1 MIFELEKDLMVFP
14 HPELPELDDPSG
26 FVAIGGDLSVE
37 RLLLAYDY
45 GFFPWY
51 AFKDMDIHWYCPRQR
66 FVIFPGEVHV
76 SHSMRTLMNKNLY
89 RVTFDV
95 AFDQAIRSCSTVDNR
110 INQIGAWLGDDI
122 IAAYSKLHELGRAHS
137 VEVWRG
143 EELVGDL
150 YGVESGTGFV
160 GESMF
165 SREPNTSKLA
175 LIALARRMQEHGGS
189 LIDCQVHSP
198 HLQRMGARL
207 VSYKEYI
214 TALHGEGAYRTWQE
228 MPFIMRD
235 AEFNL

>member
-51 AFKDMDIHWYCPRQR
+51 AFKDKDIHWYCPRQR

-89 RVTFDV
+89 RVTFDA
-95 AFDQAIRSCSTVDNR
+95 AFDQAIRGCSTVDNR

-122 IAAYSKLHELGRAHS
+122 IAAYSKLHTWGVRIAWRCGVARSLWAAS
-137 VEVWRG
+137 MVWK
-143 EELVGDL
+143 V
-150 YGVESGTGFV
+150 
-160 GESMF
+160 
-165 SREPNTSKLA
+165 
-175 LIALARRMQEHGGS
+175 ALAS
-189 LIDCQVHSP
+189 W
-198 HLQRMGARL
+198 ARACSRASQTL
-207 VSYKEYI
+207 ASW
-214 TALHGEGAYRTWQE
+214 R
-228 MPFIMRD
+228 
-235 AEFNL
+235 